1 MADEADFFTPP
12 PMTGDDNNNDGGA
25 FFAAPPPPEYNG
37 DVPHVGDVYYGS
49 MPEDGGG
56 GGDAFFASSPPEVVS
71 GGIGYDSYNGDI
83 GNEGG
88 GMVEDVNDDDD
99 DDDAVLLNG
108 SSSGGKNNNN
118 PMDKLALSSTM
129 STPMSKWN
137 DEYQAIL
144 NQRKEEENSAKAG
157 YVAKAAED
165 VKAFLL
171 EREKR
176 REARMAKNRSD
187 EQDKLEAIEADLEND
202 NSWQKVVKMI
212 DLTTAAG
219 TVESSTG
226 KKDKDDKAT
235 PIIPED
241 VSRMKDILVLM
252 KNDPAKASAM
262 S

>member
-1 MADEADFFTPP
+1 MAHDEGDFFTPHT
-12 PMTGDDNNNDGGA
+12 TGDDNDGA
-25 FFAAPPPPEYNG
+25 FFAAPTPPSEYNG

-49 MPEDGGG
+49 MPEEDG
-56 GGDAFFASSPPEVVS
+56 GGDAFFASPPE
-71 GGIGYDSYNGDI
+71 GGYDSYNGDA
-83 GNEGG
+83 GGTGDYNNNDNEG
-88 GMVEDVNDDDD
+88 GMVENVDDDD
-99 DDDAVLLNG
+99 DDDLLNG
-108 SSSGGKNNNN
+108 GGNNN
-118 PMDKLALSSTM
+118 PMDKLALSSSTM

-144 NQRKEEENSAKAG
+144 NQRKEQENTARG
-157 YVAKAAED
+157 TYVAKAAAD

-176 REARMAKNRSD
+176 REARMAKNRCD

-219 TVESSTG
+219 VESNTTG

-235 PIIPED
+235 PPIIPED

>member
-12 PMTGDDNNNDGGA
+12 VTIGDDDDGA
-25 FFAAPPPPEYNG
+25 FFAAPPPPSEYNG
-37 DVPHVGDVYYGS
+37 DATHVGDVYYGS

-56 GGDAFFASSPPEVVS
+56 GGALT
-71 GGIGYDSYNGDI
+71 YDSYADVDHTA
-83 GNEGG
+83 GNNNDDNEG
-88 GMVEDVNDDDD
+88 GMVEDVNDDDY
-99 DDDAVLLNG
+99 DDDALLNG
-108 SSSGGKNNNN
+108 GGGGGGGN

-137 DEYQAIL
+137 YEYQAIL
-144 NQRKEEENSAKAG
+144 NQRKDEENTAKAT

-176 REARMAKNRSD
+176 REARMAKNRCD

-219 TVESSTG
+219 VESSTG

>member
-1 MADEADFFTPP
+1 MADEGDFFTPP
-12 PMTGDDNNNDGGA
+12 TTGDDNDGA
-25 FFAAPPPPEYNG
+25 FFAEPPPPEYNG
-37 DVPHVGDVYYGS
+37 DATHVGDVYYGS

-56 GGDAFFASSPPEVVS
+56 DAFASE
-71 GGIGYDSYNGDI
+71 GGYDSYNGDDT
-83 GNEGG
+83 GNNNNEG
-88 GMVEDVNDDDD
+88 GMVEDVDDD
-99 DDDAVLLNG
+99 DDDALLNG
-108 SSSGGKNNNN
+108 DGGN

-137 DEYQAIL
+137 DEYQVIL
-144 NQRKEEENSAKAG
+144 NQRKEEENTAKAT

-176 REARMAKNRSD
+176 REARMAKNRCD

-219 TVESSTG
+219 VESSTG

-262 S
+262 A

>member
-12 PMTGDDNNNDGGA
+12 VTIGDDDDGA

-37 DVPHVGDVYYGS
+37 DATHVGDVYYGS

-56 GGDAFFASSPPEVVS
+56 DALA
-71 GGIGYDSYNGDI
+71 YDSYDGDAA
-83 GNEGG
+83 GNNNNHGG

-99 DDDAVLLNG
+99 DALLNG
-108 SSSGGKNNNN
+108 GGGGN

-144 NQRKEEENSAKAG
+144 NQRKDEENTAKAT

-176 REARMAKNRSD
+176 REARMAKNRCD

-219 TVESSTG
+219 VESSTG

>member
-12 PMTGDDNNNDGGA
+12 VTIGDDDDGA
-25 FFAAPPPPEYNG
+25 FFAAPPSEYNG
-37 DVPHVGDVYYGS
+37 DAAHVGDVYYGS

-56 GGDAFFASSPPEVVS
+56 GALT
-71 GGIGYDSYNGDI
+71 YDSYDGDAA
-83 GNEGG
+83 GNNNNNNEG

-99 DDDAVLLNG
+99 DALLNG
-108 SSSGGKNNNN
+108 GGGGN

-144 NQRKEEENSAKAG
+144 NQRKDEENTAKAT

-176 REARMAKNRSD
+176 REARMAKNRCD

-219 TVESSTG
+219 VESSTV